1 MKRRDFLK
9 ATAGGA
15 TAALCGIGTAEAR
28 ENKEPLE
35 NAIGILYDATL
46 CVGCKACV
54 RACKEINGLPPS
66 IMGEDVQYDAAR
78 DVSGDTYNVIKVY
91 KNGTSEAKDREI
103 DGFSFAKKSCMH
115 CVDPACVSACPVTA
129 LDKNPQTGIV
139 QYNPDVCI
147 GCRNCMVA
155 CPYNIPQYEYNDPR
169 GQIQKCQFCNQA
181 GVERISQGLLPGC
194 AEVCPTGATLFGT
207 RRELLEE
214 AKRRLAAKPGE
225 TYTYARG
232 RASDGL
238 HTHDKEAPEYRQH
251 VYGERELGGT
261 QVMHIAGVPL
271 NRLGLPELPERSYAS
286 IAEGVQH
293 TLYKGMIAPAI
304 ALAGL
309 AFVVKRNTSKADQ
322 DDPQSQNSRRPEPNN
337 DRGES

>member
-9 ATAGGA
+9 AAAGGA
-15 TAALCGIGTAEAR
+15 AALCSAGSAEAR
-28 ENKEPLE
+28 PNKEPLE

-54 RACKEINGLPPS
+54 RACKEINGLPPV
-66 IMGEDVQYDAAR
+66 IMGDDVQYDASR
-78 DVSGDTYNVIKVY
+78 GVSGSTYNVIKVY

-115 CVDPACVSACPVTA
+115 CVDPACVSGCPVSA
-129 LDKNPQTGIV
+129 LTKNPVSGIV
-139 QYNPDVCI
+139 QYNADTCI

-155 CPYNIPQYEYNDPR
+155 CPFSIPQYEYHDAK
-169 GQIQKCQFCNQA
+169 GQIQKCLFCNQV

-194 AEVCPTGATLFGT
+194 ADVCPTGATLFGT
-207 RRELLEE
+207 RKELLAE
-214 AKRRLAAKPGE
+214 AKKRLASKPGE

-232 RASDGL
+232 RASDEL
-238 HTHDKEAPEYRQH
+238 HTHEKDAPAYQQH
-251 VYGERELGGT
+251 IYGEHEVGGT

-271 NRLGLPELPERSYAS
+271 KKLGMPELPERSYAS

-293 TLYKGMIAPAI
+293 TLYRGMIAPAI

-309 AFVVKRNTSKADQ
+309 AYVVKRNTSKPDQ
-322 DDPQSQNSRRPEPNN
+322 DDPDGQNSRRPGPDN
-337 DRGES
+337 DRGEP

>member
-9 ATAGGA
+9 AAAGGA
-15 TAALCGIGTAEAR
+15 AALCGAGGAEAR
-28 ENKEPLE
+28 PNREPLD

-54 RACKEINGLPPS
+54 RACKEINDLPPV
-66 IMGEDVQYDAAR
+66 IQGEDLQYDAAR
-78 DVSGDTYNVIKVY
+78 GVSGSTYNVIKVY

-115 CVDPACVSACPVTA
+115 CVDPGCVSSCPVTA
-129 LDKNPQTGIV
+129 LTKNPETGIV
-139 QYNPDVCI
+139 QYNPDACI

-155 CPYNIPQYEYNDPR
+155 CPFGIPQYEFDNPW
-169 GQIQKCQFCNQA
+169 GQIQKCMFCDQA
-181 GVERISQGLLPGC
+181 GVERISNGQLPGC

-207 RRELLEE
+207 RKDLLAE
-214 AKRRLAAKPGE
+214 AKRRLATTPGD
-225 TYTYARG
+225 TYTYPRG
-232 RASDGL
+232 RVTDEL
-238 HTHDKEAPEYRQH
+238 HTHEKTAPAYQQH
-251 VYGERELGGT
+251 IYGEHEVGGT

-271 NRLGLPELPERSYAS
+271 NKLGLPELPERSYAS

-309 AFVVKRNTSKADQ
+309 TYVVRRNTSQSDQ
-322 DDPQSQNSRRPEPNN
+322 DDE
-337 DRGES
+337 